1 MSKFDKIQLTIAVA
15 ALVVSCVILAAIVI
29 VPRTTSPAPVVTA
42 VAPTATPEPAGKYYF
57 LAGNNS
63 DPFYVPGVAGFKAAA
78 KELGVKAEF
87 VGPMDASMQG
97 QIDTWNTLLASPD
110 TKGIFL
116 YAFDYKAEE
125 SLVKETKAKGI
136 PLVFGAADSPYRTRD
151 AFIGYDN
158 TLLGTIAADYAMKL
172 CPECKTFGSIGVNG
186 ANVIERRDAFMKRL
200 KDAGKTV
207 YETST
212 NDGSADGRVKSLDTY
227 MTAHPDMDLLWFADG
242 GAGLMAT
249 PFKEKQQAGSKTL
262 FLATDMP
269 DNTLQAVKDGVF
281 VGTVGQDTF
290 TEERVGMQMLYDL
303 SKGLKVPDTTYLNA
317 LLIDKSNV
325 DQYKK

>member
-1 MSKFDKIQLTIAVA
+1 MNEKRWKIVAIVAVVV
-15 ALVVSCVILAAIVI
+15 ALVAVGGGVFFGTRS
-29 VPRTTSPAPVVTA
+29 TA
-42 VAPTATPEPAGKYYF
+42 VTPAATVADKAGKYYF
-57 LAGNNS
+57 LAGNNA
-63 DPFYVPGVAGFKAAA
+63 DPFYVPGVAGFKDAA
-78 KELGVKAEF
+78 KQLGVQAEF
-87 VGPMDASMQG
+87 VGPMDNSMQG

-125 SLVKETKAKGI
+125 PLVKETIAKGI
-136 PLVFGAADSPYRTRD
+136 PLVFGAADSPDRNRN

-172 CPECKTFGSIGVNG
+172 CPECTTFGSIGVNG
-186 ANVIERRDAFMKRL
+186 ANVIERRAAFEKRL

-207 YETST
+207 YETLS
-212 NDGSADGRVKSLDTY
+212 NDASADGRVKSLDAY
-227 MTAHPDMDLLWFADG
+227 MVAHPDLGLLWFADG
-242 GAGLMAT
+242 GAGLMAQ

-281 VGTVGQDTF
+281 VGSVGQDTR
-290 TEERVGMQMLYDL
+290 TEAAFAMRMLYAL
-303 SKGLKVPDTTYLNA
+303 SQGERVPDTVFLNT
-317 LLIDKSNV
+317 INVDKSNV
-325 DQYKK
+325 DQYLKK